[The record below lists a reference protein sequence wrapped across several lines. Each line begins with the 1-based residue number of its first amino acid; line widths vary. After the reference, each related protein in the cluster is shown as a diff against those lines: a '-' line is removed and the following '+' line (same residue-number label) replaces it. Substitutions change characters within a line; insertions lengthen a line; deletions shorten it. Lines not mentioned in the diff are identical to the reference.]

1 MHVEYVKSDSNKPLD
16 SFVHFLQT
24 MDESSCERLGD
35 IYDEAVHFADPVN
48 EANGL
53 RQMETVYRDLF
64 KQLKQIT
71 FRIMDQAAGDPTSF
85 IHWEMSYQ
93 FRGKPRKLPGIT
105 VLRFNHSGK
114 VIMQQDYW
122 DASKGVYEEF
132 PLMGVATRTL
142 RKIVRVKHNRAVS
155 S

>member
-1 MHVEYVKSDSNKPLD
+1 MKSASNRPVD
-16 SFVHFLQT
+16 CFVLFLQT

-35 IYDEAVHFADPVN
+35 IYDEAVHFTDPVN
-48 EANGL
+48 EASGL
-53 RQMETVYRDLF
+53 DQMETVYRDLF

-93 FRGKPRKLPGIT
+93 FRGKSRKLPGIT
-105 VLRFNHSGK
+105 MLGFNHSGK
-114 VIMQQDYW
+114 VILQKDYW

-142 RKIVRVKHNRAVS
+142 RKIVRVKHRRAVS